1 MRALRS
7 LGLTLACFAYA
18 LVFGEMFLRLFDPQP
33 LVPRYVTG
41 SVDGIRAN
49 MRNVAFRQWTP
60 EVDVTVRYNDQG
72 MRDDRPAPPFAKA
85 PGECRVA
92 LLGDSY
98 FVGFESDYSHSF
110 ARQLERALAARGR
123 PVRVLN
129 FAVSGFGTAEDLI
142 VLKRRAARWKPD
154 LVIMSWHASDPADN
168 IRSDLFRLGPG
179 GQLEATGNSF
189 LPGIEV
195 SDDLMAVPGY
205 RWLIE
210 NSHLYSAVRER
221 AGMMAKA
228 FLAQLRGQQAAA
240 QIDAEAFQSWEGY
253 ETMPSLLP
261 PRGPGQG
268 NAELDYALIRAVQAE
283 AKAEGAQFL
292 LFDIP
297 TRRNRMEY
305 VSAIETFLGQ
315 PAGIVTASPLDTF
328 AMAARPERKLYWE
341 KGHIH
346 WTPDGNAL
354 AAAVAA
360 DAVVRRGWLGGC
372 RQSAG

>member
-1 MRALRS
+1 MRSLRT
-7 LGLTLACFAYA
+7 LGLTLACLAYA
-18 LVFGEMFLRLFDPQP
+18 LVFGEMFLRVFDPQP

-41 SVDGIRAN
+41 SGDGIRAN
-49 MRNVAFRQWTP
+49 MPNVAFRQWTP

-72 MRDDRPAPPFAKA
+72 MRDDRPAPPLAKA

-98 FVGFESDYSHSF
+98 FVGFESDYPHSF
-110 ARQLERALAARGR
+110 AYQLEQALAARGR
-123 PVRVLN
+123 QVRVLN

-142 VLKRRAARWKPD
+142 VLKRRAAAWKPD

-168 IRSDLFRLGPG
+168 IRSDLFRLSGDG
-179 GQLEATGNSF
+179 TLEPTGNSF
-189 LPGIEV
+189 LPGIEL
-195 SDDLMAVPGY
+195 SDDLMGVPGY

-221 AGMMAKA
+221 VGMMAKS

-240 QIDAEAFQSWEGY
+240 QTDPEAFQNWGGY
-253 ETMPSLLP
+253 AAMPSLLP

-268 NAELDYALIRAVQAE
+268 SAELDYALIQAVQAE
-283 AKAEGAQFL
+283 AEADGARFL

-305 VSAIETFLGQ
+305 ISAIETFLGQ
-315 PAGIVTASPLDTF
+315 PAGIVTASPLDDF
-328 AMAARPERKLYWE
+328 AMAARPDRKLYWE

-346 WTPDGNAL
+346 WTPAGNAM

-360 DAVVRRGWLGGC
+360 DAVVKRGWLGECG
-372 RQSAG
+372 RTAG